1 MRAKREIMLR
11 ALMLVVATVS
21 VAHSQVD
28 GKASQFAGTWRGDS
42 FCVARNTA
50 CHDEA
55 VVYRVQQVPASDNAS
70 ISADKIVNGKAIH
83 MGSLEFQYD
92 QPSQSWVCQYPQGVW
107 RLKVAGA
114 KLNGTLTQPDGTLFR
129 KIALRKDP

>member
-1 MRAKREIMLR
+1 MRAKREILLG
-11 ALMLVVATVS
+11 ALMLALATAP
-21 VAHSQVD
+21 VAHSQSD
-28 GKASQFAGTWRGDS
+28 GKASPFSGTWRGNS
-42 FCVARNTA
+42 VCVARNTA

-55 VVYRVQQVPASDNAS
+55 VVYRVQQLPASDNAS
-70 ISADKIVNGKAIH
+70 ISADKIVNGQAIH
-83 MGSLEFQYD
+83 MGSLEFHYD